1 MQKYTR
7 SSRST
12 TRGSSIESTEE
23 SAPDSHH
30 LPLSSSTTNA
40 TRQTVV
46 AIPEPI
52 RRWHSFH
59 SRRSS
64 FGHSAAPHL
73 PVVVTGSAGGGASA
87 APASASSTPP
97 VTKPAAR
104 FLSPPPL
111 TPRRRFS
118 VWYTQTNNRTKQNKT
133 KQSKKEKSVMC
144 FCRSWFTDWLSINQI
159 DSPCP
164 TRPLYF
170 FSI

>member
-23 SAPDSHH
+23 SAHDSHH
-30 LPLSSSTTNA
+30 LPLSSSASTTNA

-73 PVVVTGSAGGGASA
+73 PVVVTGSPGGGASA

-97 VTKPAAR
+97 ITKPAAR

-133 KQSKKEKSVMC
+133 KQNEKKSFMC
-144 FCRSWFTDWLSINQI
+144 FCRS
-159 DSPCP
+159 
-164 TRPLYF
+164 
-170 FSI
+170 